1 MYAKPAVIFAFLKK
15 IRNKNFLSLGSSYC
29 PKGSRVEPI
38 TERNNLNKQNKVE
51 NPNWPAVAKPVGLDK
66 RGQGFELE
74 TTENKSS

>member
-1 MYAKPAVIFAFLKK
+1 MIFAFLKK
-15 IRNKNFLSLGSSYC
+15 IRNKNFLSL
-29 PKGSRVEPI
+29 GSRVEPI

-51 NPNWPAVAKPVGLDK
+51 NPNWPAVAKPVGLYT

>member
-1 MYAKPAVIFAFLKK
+1 MYAKTTVIFAFLKK
-15 IRNKNFLSLGSSYC
+15 IRNKNFLSL
-29 PKGSRVEPI
+29 GSRVEPI

-51 NPNWPAVAKPVGLDK
+51 NPNWLAVAKPVGLYK

>member
-1 MYAKPAVIFAFLKK
+1 M
-15 IRNKNFLSLGSSYC
+15 GSSYC
-29 PKGSRVEPI
+29 PKGSRVEPV

-51 NPNWPAVAKPVGLDK
+51 NPNWLAVAKPVGLYK

>member
-1 MYAKPAVIFAFLKK
+1 M
-15 IRNKNFLSLGSSYC
+15 GSSYC
-29 PKGSRVEPI
+29 PKGSGTEPV

-51 NPNWPAVAKPVGLDK
+51 NPNWLAVAKPVGLYK

>member
-1 MYAKPAVIFAFLKK
+1 M
-15 IRNKNFLSLGSSYC
+15 GSSYC
-29 PKGSRVEPI
+29 PKGSRVEPV

-51 NPNWPAVAKPVGLDK
+51 NHNWPAVAKPVGLYT